1 MNNSIALEI
10 KNVGKT
16 YKLQAGNSLKALD
29 DITFNVKQG
38 EIFGLLGPNGAG
50 KSTLIN
56 ILGGTVIKSQGL
68 VNVWGFDL
76 DLNPRQV
83 RASIGIVPQEVNV
96 DPFFTPKKLLDIQ
109 AGMYGVAKKDRIT
122 DKILELTSLTDK
134 ADSYMRSLSG
144 GMRRRLLLAKAMVH
158 QPPIL
163 ILDEPTAGV
172 DVDLRQKLLENV
184 KELNKQGVTI
194 ILTTHYLQEAEELC
208 DRIAIINHGKIV
220 ALDKTENLLSEIHLK
235 KIKFK
240 VKNFKNI
247 GDKLDDHLKIE
258 YLKNNQISIKY
269 DKTISNVE
277 DIIFKIKEKG
287 LEIED
292 IMTEDADLEDVFI
305 KLTKNL

>member
-1 MNNSIALEI
+1 M
-10 KNVGKT
+10 
-16 YKLQAGNSLKALD
+16 KALD

-269 DKTISNVE
+269 DKTISNIE

>member
-1 MNNSIALEI
+1 MNNSTALNI
-10 KNVGKT
+10 KNVSKDYRLQGGKH
-16 YKLQAGNSLKALD
+16 LQALD
-29 DITFNVKQG
+29 DITFDVKQG

-56 ILGGTVIKSQGL
+56 ILAGTVIKSGGI

-96 DPFFTPKKLLDIQ
+96 DPFFTPRKLLDIQ
-109 AGMYGVAKKDRIT
+109 AGMYGVSKKDRIT

-144 GMRRRLLLAKAMVH
+144 GMRRRLLVAKAMVH

-184 KELNKQGVTI
+184 KELNRQGVTI

-220 ALDKTENLLSEIHLK
+220 ALDKTENLLSQIHLK

-247 GDKLDDHLKIE
+247 GEKLDGNLAIE
-258 YLKNNQISIKY
+258 YLKNNEISIKY
-269 DKTISNVE
+269 DKTIINIE

-287 LEIED
+287 LEIQD

-305 KLTKNL
+305 KLTNNK

>member
-1 MNNSIALEI
+1 MNNSTALNI
-10 KNVGKT
+10 KNVSKDYRLQGGKH
-16 YKLQAGNSLKALD
+16 LQALD
-29 DITFNVKQG
+29 DITFDVKQG

-56 ILGGTVIKSQGL
+56 ILAGTVIKSGGI

-96 DPFFTPKKLLDIQ
+96 DPFFTPRKLLDIQ
-109 AGMYGVAKKDRIT
+109 AGMYGVSKKDRIT

-144 GMRRRLLLAKAMVH
+144 GMRRRLLVAKAMVH

-184 KELNKQGVTI
+184 KELNRQGVTI

-220 ALDKTENLLSEIHLK
+220 ALDKTENLLSQIHLK

-247 GDKLDDHLKIE
+247 GEKLDENLAIE
-258 YLKNNQISIKY
+258 YLKNNEISIKY
-269 DKTISNVE
+269 DKTINNIE
-277 DIIFKIKEKG
+277 NIISKIKEKG

-305 KLTKNL
+305 KLTNNL